1 MVFKHFDIDGD
12 NYITR
17 EEFAKVL
24 KELGEKSSDEDIDAF
39 VNEPKKVFFLK

>member
-24 KELGEKSSDEDIDAF
+24 KELGEKSSDKDIDAF
-39 VNEPKKVFFLK
+39 VNELL